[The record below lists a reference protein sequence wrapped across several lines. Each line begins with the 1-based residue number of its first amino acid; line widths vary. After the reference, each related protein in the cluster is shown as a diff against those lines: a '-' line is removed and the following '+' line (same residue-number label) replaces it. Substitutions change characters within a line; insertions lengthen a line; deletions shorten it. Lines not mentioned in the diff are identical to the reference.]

1 MRSDDGRQGRRAQV
15 VSGFSHPLEGRRS
28 RHPYL
33 PASQGRVR
41 QSAVKQ
47 NSGVTS
53 NTINMSLE
61 SVVMLG
67 NNEPRWYGR
76 VVGHSEVIQFDGS
89 SANRRLRAADTPW
102 VTRKGRA
109 LYGQVAVPMRLPD
122 AGRLPRNIFHPVQIG
137 CELACSQQLYSV
149 TIALAA

>member
-1 MRSDDGRQGRRAQV
+1 M
-15 VSGFSHPLEGRRS
+15 
-28 RHPYL
+28 
-33 PASQGRVR
+33 
-41 QSAVKQ
+41 KQ

-122 AGRLPRNIFHPVQIG
+122 AGRHMRSNLPQAGFWPVYRRRQFG
-137 CELACSQQLYSV
+137 GDKRV
-149 TIALAA
+149 

>member
-1 MRSDDGRQGRRAQV
+1 M
-15 VSGFSHPLEGRRS
+15 
-28 RHPYL
+28 
-33 PASQGRVR
+33 
-41 QSAVKQ
+41 KQ

-89 SANRRLRAADTPW
+89 SANR
-102 VTRKGRA
+102 
-109 LYGQVAVPMRLPD
+109 
-122 AGRLPRNIFHPVQIG
+122 
-137 CELACSQQLYSV
+137 
-149 TIALAA
+149 